1 MIQSSESSISEM
13 PPEILKV
20 IKKAFNI
27 LDTNGTG
34 TINPKELKPALESLG
49 ENNSNSTVY
58 QLISLLERS
67 EETQEKVTFEEFV
80 KAIYEKLGDSKS
92 NTGIKRLFEM
102 FKKSS
107 GSNAI
112 TLSDLKNISQQ
123 LGENIS
129 DEDLKEMMNRI
140 SKGQGQLSFEQFNKI
155 INEK

>member
-13 PPEILKV
+13 PPEIFTV
-20 IKKAFNI
+20 IKNAFNI
-27 LDTNGTG
+27 LDTNWTG
-34 TINPKELKPALESLG
+34 TINPKELKPA
-49 ENNSNSTVY
+49 